1 MMKHYLLAPGPTP
14 IPPVVLQ
21 AMAQPII
28 HHRTPEYEALFA
40 EVRRDLRRLFQCRNE
55 VLMFAA
61 SGTGA
66 MEAAIVNTLSPG
78 DAVLVVR
85 GGKFGERWAE
95 ICEAY
100 GLRVIP
106 VDVPYGK
113 SVDPAAVA
121 AALARESGVAAV
133 FATHSETSTGAVHDI
148 QGIAAHLRDTPA
160 ILVVDAITSLGVM
173 DLPMDAWGVDIVVA
187 GSQKALMLPPGLA
200 FAGVS
205 DKAWARVPSARLPKF
220 YFSFTAEKKAIEK
233 NQSAYTPA
241 VSLVVGL
248 RESLRLILAEG
259 LPAVFARHDRLARA
273 TRAGVQALGLG
284 LFAERPGAACTAVQT
299 PAGIDA
305 GAIVKGLRAR
315 GITIAGGQGSMKGK
329 IFRIAHMGYVADFD
343 VLTALAGL
351 EMVLGDLG
359 CPISRGAGLRAA
371 EVALGGQGQGGA

>member
-1 MMKHYLLAPGPTP
+1 MKHYLLAPGPTP
-14 IPPVVLQ
+14 IPPEVLQ

-40 EVRRDLRRLFQCRNE
+40 DVRRDLRILFQCQNE

-66 MEAAIVNTLSPG
+66 MEGAVVNTLSAG
-78 DAVLVVR
+78 DHVVVIR

-100 GLRVIP
+100 GVRVLP

-121 AALARESGVAAV
+121 AALEGEPIVKAV
-133 FATHSETSTGAVHDI
+133 FATHSETSTGAAHDI
-148 QGIAAHLRDTPA
+148 QAIAAIVRKTPA
-160 ILVVDAITSLGVM
+160 ILVVDAVTSLGVM
-173 DLPMDAWGVDIVVA
+173 DLPMDAWGVDIVAA

-200 FAGVS
+200 FAALS
-205 DKAWARVPSARLPKF
+205 DKAWALVPGSRLPKY
-220 YFSFTAEKKAIEK
+220 YFSFAAERKAIEK

-241 VSLVVGL
+241 VSLVIGL

-259 LPAVFARHDRLARA
+259 LADVFARHDRLARA
-273 TRAGVQALGLG
+273 TRAGVQALGLE
-284 LFAERPGAACTAVQT
+284 LFAEHPGCACTAVKA
-299 PAGIDA
+299 PAGIEG
-305 GAIVKGLRAR
+305 GAIVKGFRKR

-329 IFRIAHMGYVADFD
+329 IFRIAHMGYVDGFD
-343 VLTALAGL
+343 VLTALGAL
-351 EMVLGDLG
+351 ELILADLG
-359 CPISRGAGLRAA
+359 YPVKLGEGVRAA
-371 EVALGGQGQGGA
+371 QQILQK

>member
-1 MMKHYLLAPGPTP
+1 MKHYLLAPGPTP
-14 IPPVVLQ
+14 IPPAVLQ

-28 HHRTPEYEALFA
+28 HHRTPEYETLFA
-40 EVRRDLRRLFQCRNE
+40 EVRRDLRQLFQCRNE

-66 MEAAIVNTLSPG
+66 MEGAVANTLSPG
-78 DAVLVVR
+78 DAAIVVR

-95 ICEAY
+95 ICEAF
-100 GLRVIP
+100 GVRVIP

-113 SVDPAAVA
+113 SVEPAAVG
-121 AALARESGVAAV
+121 AALAREPGAAAV

-148 QGIAAHLRDTPA
+148 QGIAAIVRGTPA

-200 FAGVS
+200 FAAVS
-205 DKAWARVPSARLPKF
+205 DKAWARVPAARLPRF
-220 YFSFTAEKKAIEK
+220 YFNFEAEKQAMEK

-248 RESLRLILAEG
+248 RESLRLILGED

-273 TRAGVQALGLG
+273 TRAGVQGLGLE
-284 LFAERPGAACTAVQT
+284 LFAERPGAACTAVRA
-299 PAGIDA
+299 PAGIEG

-315 GITIAGGQGSMKGK
+315 GITIAGGQGSMRGK
-329 IFRIAHMGYVADFD
+329 IFRIAHMGYVEAFD
-343 VLTALAGL
+343 VLTALAAL
-351 EMVLGDLG
+351 ELVLGDLG
-359 CPISRGAGLRAA
+359 YPVSLGAGLRAA
-371 EVALGGQGQGGA
+371 EQVLGCRPGEGA

>member
-1 MMKHYLLAPGPTP
+1 MKRYLLAPGPTP
-14 IPPVVLQ
+14 IPPEVLQ

-28 HHRTPEYEALFA
+28 HHRAPEYEALFA
-40 EVRRDLRRLFQCRNE
+40 EVRRDLRLLFQCQNE

-66 MEAAIVNTLSPG
+66 MEGAVVNTLSPG
-78 DAVLVVR
+78 DPVVVVR

-100 GLRVIP
+100 GVRVLP

-121 AALARESGVAAV
+121 AALQREPGVKAV

-148 QGIAAHLRDTPA
+148 QALAALVRETPA
-160 ILVVDAITSLGVM
+160 LLVVDAITSLGVM

-200 FAGVS
+200 FAALS
-205 DKAWARVPSARLPKF
+205 DKAWAAVSGARLPKY
-220 YFSFTAEKKAIEK
+220 YFNFAAERKAIEK

-248 RESLRLILAEG
+248 RESLRLILGEG
-259 LPAVFARHDRLARA
+259 LPNVFARHERLARA
-273 TRAGVQALGLG
+273 TRAGVQALGLE
-284 LFAERPGAACTAVQT
+284 LFAEHPGAACTAVKA
-299 PAGIDA
+299 PAGIEG
-305 GAIVKGLRAR
+305 GAIVKGFRKR

-329 IFRIAHMGYVADFD
+329 IFRIAHMGHVDGFD
-343 VLTALAGL
+343 VLTALGAL
-351 EMVLGDLG
+351 ELTLADLG
-359 CPISRGAGLRAA
+359 YPVKLGEGGRAA
-371 EVALGGQGQGGA
+371 QQILQK

>member
-1 MMKHYLLAPGPTP
+1 MKHYLLAPGPTP
-14 IPPVVLQ
+14 IPPQILQ

-40 EVRRDLRRLFQCRNE
+40 DVRRDLRLLFQCQNE

-66 MEAAIVNTLSPG
+66 MEGAVVNTLSPG
-78 DAVLVVR
+78 DLVVVVR

-100 GLRVIP
+100 GVRVHP
-106 VDVPYGK
+106 VDVPYGQ
-113 SVDPAAVA
+113 SVDPAAIA
-121 AALARESGVAAV
+121 AALHREPDAKAV
-133 FATHSETSTGAVHDI
+133 LATHSETSTGAMHDI
-148 QGIAAHLRDTPA
+148 QAIAAVVRQTKA

-173 DLPMDAWGVDIVVA
+173 DLPMDAWGVDTVVA

-200 FAGVS
+200 FAAVS
-205 DKAWARVPSARLPKF
+205 DKAWALAPRARLPRY
-220 YFSFTAEKKAIEK
+220 YFDFAAERKAIQA

-259 LPAVFARHDRLARA
+259 LSNVFARHERLARA
-273 TRAGVQALGLG
+273 TRAGIQALGLE
-284 LFAERPGAACTAVQT
+284 LFAEHPGNACTAAKA
-299 PAGIDA
+299 PATVDG
-305 GAIVKGLRAR
+305 GTIVKGLRAR

-329 IFRIAHMGYVADFD
+329 IFRIAHMGYVDGFD
-343 VLTALAGL
+343 ILTVLGAL
-351 EMVLGDLG
+351 EMVL
-359 CPISRGAGLRAA
+359 AGLGHPLTLGRGVAAA
-371 EVALGGQGQGGA
+371 EEVLRA